1 MKPSNFLINV
11 LVKERVWGMEGEVH
25 TFNTPLQV
33 IKNTREHEP
42 SPLPSGS
49 QVRPG
54 HLEDTVR
61 RPCPKRSFFSDYQST
76 GYFLSDFLPR
86 EIGRWRKYVFFA
98 SNIQRFLFIGWLLEG
113 ILRGNA
119 KTR

>member
-61 RPCPKRSFFSDYQST
+61 RPCPKRSFFSLIINQLAISFQISFRGKLVDGESM
-76 GYFLSDFLPR
+76 YFLHLIFSDSSSSAGFLK
-86 EIGRWRKYVFFA
+86 E
-98 SNIQRFLFIGWLLEG
+98 S
-113 ILRGNA
+113 
-119 KTR
+119 